1 MHFLLNVEK
10 CNKVTLSFYQ
20 IVDFWALGI
29 LIYEMLVGRPPYHAE
44 DPYGVYELILN
55 GKIEWPKN
63 IDLVAKDLIK
73 KLLVIDR

>member
-1 MHFLLNVEK
+1 
-10 CNKVTLSFYQ
+10 
-20 IVDFWALGI
+20 
-29 LIYEMLVGRPPYHAE
+29 MLVGRPPYRAE

-73 KLLVIDR
+73 KLLIVDRLVGDRSIIESFGLKYFF